1 MAIMITGVILSEIFH
16 SPLMN
21 CKGVRRIKIIK
32 PESSWNVLL
41 SLHEDDLL
49 ELSAPIKKV

>member
-1 MAIMITGVILSEIFH
+1 MAIMITGVTLSEIFH

-21 CKGVRRIKIIK
+21 FKGVRRIKIIK